1 MILSYV
7 FYILGTVEFVLSI
20 IPGKVRNFLW
30 GTFGVSALLVGIA
43 LMVLGVVIYKKGLFK
58 TFLFTLAG
66 LVIFII
72 ASSAYFQNVFAGF
85 PTEGGFKSIINTI
98 INDGRSFRG
107 GGFFALFLGWAG
119 KLTSEILMALGF
131 ILMAS
136 SIILADKLSARE
148 SVDGFTFANEIELPD
163 EPEKKERHFIIP
175 KLHLGKKKEDKDEN
189 YDVNL
194 DDIKFENSSSDNN
207 DPLFNAP
214 TFNFHKPETINI
226 TKQEEKGDFDEI
238 PLERALRG
246 YKIRSSEN
254 NLPPSVLPKEPKTET
269 VEPKFSFASDFVPV
283 VEEKTE
289 EKFEDNI
296 RTTTAFSNFN
306 PYNVKAVEKDKD
318 SSYKK
323 EFFKEVEEEKSEFVL
338 PALTL
343 LNPVKQKSQQAESE
357 LRINA
362 EKLVSVLTS
371 FGVQTRVTNISRGP
385 AVTRYELLPEAGVR
399 ISKITGLSDDIA
411 LNLAATSVR
420 IEAPIPGKSAIG
432 IEIPNRIVD
441 SVGLK
446 EVIESD
452 NFKNATAPLTV
463 ALGKDI
469 AGEAVVADINKMP
482 HVLIAGTTGSGKSVC
497 INSIIISLLY
507 RCTPDEVKFLMIDPK
522 IVELGVYN
530 GMPHLAVPVVSDPK
544 KAAGALAWA
553 VKEMENR
560 YQLFFAMGARD
571 MASYNRIIKNHKMK
585 DDEEAIKPMP
595 HYVIIIDEL
604 ADLMAVAGREVENSI
619 QRLAQKARAAGMHL
633 VIATQRP
640 SVDVITGVIK
650 ANVPSRI
657 AFAVSSQIDSR
668 TILDEGGAEKLL
680 GRGDMLFSP
689 VGAMKPTRVQ
699 GCFVSDEEIERV
711 KEAVSQNGSD
721 YDETIENEI
730 EKCIPVGKGQ
740 TNGSGDAPSSN
751 EDTDPMLDKCIEV
764 VLDAGMASTSLLQ
777 RKCALGYARAARIID
792 EMEAR
797 GIVGPFEGSKPRP
810 VLLTRERWLEMKLN
824 KADNETN
831 G

>member
-1 MILSYV
+1 MNCLVLSY
-7 FYILGTVEFVLSI
+7 ILYLVGVIEFVLTV
-20 IPGKVRNFLW
+20 IPGPVKNFLW
-30 GTFGVSALLVGIA
+30 GTFGVTSLLLGIL
-43 LMVLGVVIYKKGLFK
+43 LMALGVVIYKKGLYK

-66 LVIFII
+66 LFIFIL
-72 ASSAYFQNVFAGF
+72 SSCAFFQNVFAGF
-85 PTEGGFKSIINTI
+85 PTEGGFKTI
-98 INDGRSFRG
+98 IQTIITDGKAFRG
-107 GGFFALFLGWAG
+107 GGFLALFFGWCG
-119 KLTSEILMALGF
+119 KLVSEILMALGF
-131 ILMAS
+131 VLMAS
-136 SIILADKLSARE
+136 SIILIDKLAAKE
-148 SVDGFTFANEIELPD
+148 NVDGFTFANEFDLP
-163 EPEKKERHFIIP
+163 EEKEKTKKHFSLPKFHFRKKSEKEN
-175 KLHLGKKKEDKDEN
+175 EDFNIDLD
-189 YDVNL
+189 DVN
-194 DDIKFENSSSDNN
+194 FEVFNSKNN
-207 DPLFNAP
+207 DPLENAP
-214 TFNFHKPETINI
+214 TFTFHKPETINPV
-226 TKQEEKGDFDEI
+226 KPKDLVNEEETNELPFERALKSFKKNKSSPSFETEIEVKKDEI
-238 PLERALRG
+238 PKLDPIPE
-246 YKIRSSEN
+246 
-254 NLPPSVLPKEPKTET
+254 
-269 VEPKFSFASDFVPV
+269 FSFASDFKLAP
-283 VEEKTE
+283 EEENSPIITE
-289 EKFEDNI
+289 KKEINKPKFEPV
-296 RTTTAFSNFN
+296 F
-306 PYNVKAVEKDKD
+306 E
-318 SSYKK
+318 
-323 EFFKEVEEEKSEFVL
+323 EEEEKAEYVL
-338 PALTL
+338 PTL
-343 LNPVKQKSQQAESE
+343 SLLKPIKPKSQQADSE
-357 LRINA
+357 LRNNA
-362 EKLVSVLTS
+362 EKLVSVLAS

-441 SVGLK
+441 SVGLR

-507 RCTPDEVKFLMIDPK
+507 RCTPEEVKFLMIDPK

-571 MASYNRIIKNHKMK
+571 MASYNRIIKNYKPK
-585 DDEEAIKPMP
+585 DDEEIPKPMP

-721 YDETIENEI
+721 YDENIESEI

-740 TNGSGDAPSSN
+740 SNGSSDAPSSN

-764 VLDAGMASTSLLQ
+764 ILDAGMASTSLLQ

-824 KADNETN
+824 KADNENN